1 MPRELPQSSLH
12 LDPHFG
18 SISKPIS
25 ELNWRY
31 VSVQA
36 GLGKNVQVGQEAGKS
51 VQVCIA
57 VKENP
62 LRNHVTRLREQEAGA
77 VKESNVLPMTLSP
90 RVPAPAVG
98 GVAEGRLMGKG
109 AKRSIKG
116 SLEDDKENN
125 VVNSA
130 GTLKRKA
137 TIAKKSSTRATAQQA
152 FVEVPGDVANDEP
165 MAKVVPRRMAPPE
178 RKASGSM
185 VPTQAMTTRA
195 TTSKPATI
203 AAPPTLS
210 KRFTSQREA
219 EVNIDADAI
228 STGPKKTL
236 RGIKDAEG
244 LVRPPTRAEINVPSR
259 VPPRIQAQHATLQ
272 RTKTQDNLRQV
283 SRYIAMLIISGSP
296 SYSTGRSD
304 SASSSFTFSTDYVNH
319 LKHKIRLQDP
329 SQSCRSPEYNA
340 SRNTSDYGRQPHSC
354 SQHIVKT
361 PLEPIPYIFFKSD

>member
-51 VQVCIA
+51 LQVCIA

-62 LRNHVTRLREQEAGA
+62 LRNHVTRLREQDTGA

-116 SLEDDKENN
+116 SLEDDKENDLA
-125 VVNSA
+125 NSG

-137 TIAKKSSTRATAQQA
+137 TIAKKTSTRATAQQA
-152 FVEVPGDVANDEP
+152 FVEVPDDVANEEP
-165 MAKVVPRRMAPPE
+165 IVKAIPRRMAPSE
-178 RKASGSM
+178 RKTSGSM
-185 VPTQAMTTRA
+185 VPTQPMTTRGA
-195 TTSKPATI
+195 TSKSASTV
-203 AAPPTLS
+203 APPTLS

-219 EVNIDADAI
+219 EVNIDANAI
-228 STGPKKTL
+228 STGPKRTL
-236 RGIKDAEG
+236 RGIKDAEV
-244 LVRPPTRAEINVPSR
+244 LIRPPTQAELNVPSR

-283 SRYIAMLIISGSP
+283 SRHISMLIISGSR
-296 SYSTGRSD
+296 SCSTRQRNP
-304 SASSSFTFSTDYVNH
+304 ANSSSTFTANSVDH

-329 SQSCRSPEYNA
+329 NQNCLNPKYNI
-340 SRNTSDYGRQPHSC
+340 SRNPSCHGRQRHSC
-354 SQHIVKT
+354 
-361 PLEPIPYIFFKSD
+361 P

>member
-12 LDPHFG
+12 LAPHFG

-57 VKENP
+57 VEENP
-62 LRNHVTRLREQEAGA
+62 LRNHVTRLREQETGA

-125 VVNSA
+125 VMNPV

-137 TIAKKSSTRATAQQA
+137 TMAKKSSTRATAQQA
-152 FVEVPGDVANDEP
+152 FVEVPEDVENNEP
-165 MAKVVPRRMAPPE
+165 IVKAVPRRMALPE
-178 RKASGSM
+178 RKASGSI
-185 VPTQAMTTRA
+185 VPTQVMTTRA
-195 TTSKPATI
+195 ATSKPASTV
-203 AAPPTLS
+203 ASPTLS
-210 KRFTSQREA
+210 KRLTSQREA
-219 EVNIDADAI
+219 QVNMEADAI
-228 STGPKKTL
+228 SSGPKRTL
-236 RGIKDAEG
+236 RGIKDAEV
-244 LVRPPTRAEINVPSR
+244 LLRPPTQAELNVPSR

-272 RTKTQDNLRQV
+272 RMKTQDNLRQV
-283 SRYIAMLIISGSP
+283 SPYPSMLIISDRTSYCTGRCNSTSP
-296 SYSTGRSD
+296 SSTFPTHSI
-304 SASSSFTFSTDYVNH
+304 NL
-319 LKHKIRLQDP
+319 LKPEIRFQNP
-329 SQSCRSPEYNA
+329 N
-340 SRNTSDYGRQPHSC
+340 
-354 SQHIVKT
+354 
-361 PLEPIPYIFFKSD
+361 